1 MSTKDSYSRSEA
13 LKSMMPKT
21 EIIKKSAYTALLTF
35 AFYMVIE
42 FVFTQRDE
50 RIPIESIQLV
60 SQDRYEEQNKEVST
74 REQNDGQKFLVI
86 SNKFDVRGNI
96 REGLILSLA
105 VFVTSMGIKSKN
117 TEPAAGGNG

>member
-1 MSTKDSYSRSEA
+1 
-13 LKSMMPKT
+13 MMPKT